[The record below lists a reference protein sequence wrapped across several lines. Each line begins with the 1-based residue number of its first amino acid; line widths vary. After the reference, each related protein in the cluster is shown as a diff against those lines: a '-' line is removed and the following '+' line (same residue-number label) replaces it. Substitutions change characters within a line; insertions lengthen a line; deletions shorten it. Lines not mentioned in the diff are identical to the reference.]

1 MKTTEE
7 YLNILRDS
15 KSYLMQAYHITQL
28 GIFGSVARHE
38 QTETSDIDVYFE
50 AAPMGLFTLA
60 RLKSE
65 LENLLNC
72 NVDRY
77 LFAEIYNERFD
88 LCVKGI
94 NIGFLNFWIC
104 FLIL

>member
-7 YLNILRDS
+7 YLNILRGS
-15 KSYLMQAYHITQL
+15 KSYLMQTYHITQL

-50 AAPMGLFTLA
+50 AAPMGLFTFA

-72 NVDRY
+72 NVDLLRMRKQ
-77 LFAEIYNERFD
+77 LEGTCLQQSILKDLIY
-88 LCVKGI
+88 V
-94 NIGFLNFWIC
+94 
-104 FLIL
+104 